1 ADPGRRTAQRR
12 LAREVTATVHGDAAA
27 EQAIQTS
34 AALFGG
40 GQPPSGGADAMLVDL
55 TPAFQVSRAEF
66 GDGLPLV
73 DILVRTGL
81 ASSKADARRGIEGKG
96 FYVNEAQISDVN
108 YRLEPRDLQRREAD
122 DFVMLRKGKKNYLR
136 LV

>member
-1 ADPGRRTAQRR
+1 MDSRGKMDSCW
-12 LAREVTATVHGDAAA
+12 LAN
-27 EQAIQTS
+27 
-34 AALFGG
+34 
-40 GQPPSGGADAMLVDL
+40 
-55 TPAFQVSRAEF
+55 RAEF

-108 YRLEPRDLQRREAD
+108 YRLEPGDLQRREAD

-136 LV
+136 LVVER